1 MTVGTVTETETE
13 AETCFP
19 DWDVAAAA
27 KGIDFGV
34 LMTQN
39 RYYLTDF
46 ADLSGVVL
54 H

>member
-1 MTVGTVTETETE
+1 MSVGTVTETE

-27 KGIDFGV
+27 AKETDFWV